1 MELVLQNI
9 RQKFTRTLLST
20 LSVIIAISA
29 LTVFVGIN
37 EGIKNTSINE
47 ITKKNALNEITVRAK
62 TKNPGLA
69 SFFTER
75 NDKKITQESV
85 DEISKIKGIKNI
97 YKEIQFNDF
106 SSIEVDLLG
115 FGMITDTLVFGAQ
128 TEIVEKELPNKEVWE
143 ATSEP
148 YPVVMPRK
156 LIDSYNVLIATPQ
169 DLPTIGEK
177 DLQGKKIN
185 FYPNYSTFFT
195 TSAEKAKPIKL
206 EVVGFSDKVNL
217 LGITLP
223 YQIVEDFN
231 DKYSTGNSGA
241 YLDLFIE
248 TDGPELTQQIAQEI
262 ESLGYS
268 TEYYQKDMEEISG
281 KLARLSVSLAIISFI
296 ILLLSGIT
304 IVSNFLA
311 SIIERRREIGLLRAI
326 GASKFHIKKIIL
338 LEAGIIG
345 LTGSVI
351 GLIIG
356 LISGY
361 FLNRSVLAKFASLS
375 FTPDSIF
382 QFNYIS
388 VTGLILF
395 GVLLSILAAY
405 IPAVKAAKLNPFQAL
420 K

>member
-9 RQKFTRTLLST
+9 RQKFTRSILST

-29 LTVFVGIN
+29 LTVFVGVN
-37 EGIKNTSINE
+37 EGIKNTSLKE
-47 ITKKNALNEITVRAK
+47 IEQKNALNEITVRAK

-69 SFFTER
+69 AFFTER
-75 NDKKITQESV
+75 DDKRISQESV
-85 DEISKIKGIKNI
+85 DEISKIDGVKNI

-115 FGMITDTLVFGAQ
+115 FSMITDVLVFGAPL
-128 TEIVEKELPNKEVWE
+128 EIVEKELPNKEIWANPE
-143 ATSEP
+143 EP

-156 LIDSYNVLIATPQ
+156 IIDSYNVLIATPQ
-169 DLPTIGEK
+169 NLPTIGEK
-177 DLQGKKIN
+177 DLRGKKIN
-185 FYPNYSTFFT
+185 YYPNHSTFF
-195 TSAEKAKPIKL
+195 SAGKEKINPIKL

-223 YQIVEDFN
+223 FQLVEEFN
-231 DKYSTGNSGA
+231 NKYAGGNTGSFI
-241 YLDLFIE
+241 DLFVVTDSAGVTSQTAKKIE
-248 TDGPELTQQIAQEI
+248 TLE
-262 ESLGYS
+262 YS
-268 TEYYQKDMEEISG
+268 TEYYQKDLEEISG

-338 LEAGIIG
+338 LEAGLIG
-345 LTGSVI
+345 LTGS
-351 GLIIG
+351 IIG
-356 LISGY
+356 LTIGLVSGY
-361 FLNRSVLAKFASLS
+361 FLNRSMLAKFASLS

-382 QFNYIS
+382 QFNYIT